1 MSEGLLMRLRAE
13 EFALCGPIERQAGI
27 VHQPVGGELWR
38 MPSIQDR
45 RDNVGSEE
53 GEP

>member
-1 MSEGLLMRLRAE
+1 VNNGYYGLLRAE
-13 EFALCGPIERQAGI
+13 DLALCGPIERQAGI
-27 VHQPVGGELWR
+27 VHQPIGGELWR
-38 MPSIQDR
+38 LSSGQDR